1 MLGLGRGRRKRTR
14 TTGTS
19 LAAYFTARRAGGRT
33 EKDLHPQAPRRAADP
48 AYSFQAW
55 ELATR
60 SGAALLWRAPTGLA
74 LPVVKVL
81 ADGTYLSVLIN
92 PKIRGAR
99 RRAAIL
105 AAATGI
111 AEGTG
116 ADEDT
121 DVSTEL
127 DRPIGKERVTC
138 RHLTSGP
145 ELGGLDVSELVGFDE
160 SGLLAEVAVDRGAGD
175 AEFVG
180 DLLDGVCALAVGA
193 GLVVHLPGEADLARS
208 EFGFLSAGTSACSGR
223 CQPVERSLGHQ
234 RVFKLGDRAQDLEE
248 HPAYGGGGVDALVE
262 HHQIDTA
269 SLQLVG
275 QLDEVFK
282 GTAEPIQFGDHELV
296 AGPVRR

>member
-1 MLGLGRGRRKRTR
+1 MGRPQVALRRDHSDHVLAVGRHETTSVASRRHGWLLARPPRHGFVAPFSALPLG
-14 TTGTS
+14 
-19 LAAYFTARRAGGRT
+19 
-33 EKDLHPQAPRRAADP
+33 Q
-48 AYSFQAW
+48 
-55 ELATR
+55 
-60 SGAALLWRAPTGLA
+60 APTGLA

-262 HHQIDTA
+262 H
-269 SLQLVG
+269 
-275 QLDEVFK
+275 DEVDAAVLEL
-282 GTAEPIQFGDHELV
+282 GGQGDEVLR
-296 AGPVRR
+296 GSVRGGRAW

>member
-1 MLGLGRGRRKRTR
+1 MTEPWVHDQAAQEGNRGLPRLLRHHPFGEAAHPHAVNHWRARCPE
-14 TTGTS
+14 TGTPGS
-19 LAAYFTARRAGGRT
+19 AGGRT

-121 DVSTEL
+121 DVST
-127 DRPIGKERVTC
+127 
-138 RHLTSGP
+138 
-145 ELGGLDVSELVGFDE
+145 DVI
-160 SGLLAEVAVDRGAGD
+160 GLLVRNV
-175 AEFVG
+175 
-180 DLLDGVCALAVGA
+180 
-193 GLVVHLPGEADLARS
+193 S
-208 EFGFLSAGTSACSGR
+208 
-223 CQPVERSLGHQ
+223 
-234 RVFKLGDRAQDLEE
+234 
-248 HPAYGGGGVDALVE
+248 PAA
-262 HHQIDTA
+262 T
-269 SLQLVG
+269 
-275 QLDEVFK
+275 
-282 GTAEPIQFGDHELV
+282 
-296 AGPVRR
+296 